1 MKEYSPNIPPENF
14 TSLSRLDQNRS
25 VNQIAKKF
33 NVKISE
39 IKNVIAWGNHNSTV
53 FPDLFNASI
62 NGKKIIETLDSLND

>member
-1 MKEYSPNIPPENF
+1 M
-14 TSLSRLDQNRS
+14 S
-25 VNQIAKKF
+25 VKTVCCWKKF